1 MNKRIIKI
9 LAVSFVLILLSFL
22 VIEGLI
28 IYNGWKMPIEEVD
41 YVIIL
46 GARLYGTIPS
56 PALRERLIVA
66 RDYLFE
72 HKGLKVV
79 VSGGQGANEDI
90 PEANAMEQ
98 YLISKGIDKDRI
110 IVEDK
115 STSTYENIKFSLE
128 KIREE
133 DNREELKILLVTNR
147 FHVFRAKFLTNRLGV
162 VAYGLPAKTPP
173 SIILNS
179 YLREY
184 FAVIKS
190 FVFDVY

>member
-147 FHVFRAKFLTNRLGV
+147 FHVFRAKFLGNRLGV

>member
-147 FHVFRAKFLTNRLGV
+147 FHVFRAKFLANRLGV